1 MLTFARLE
9 DNRGREEKFQ
19 RKNGKSTIGGDD
31 MRESCS
37 PLLSTKLAYYIIFKL
52 YIYISIFIFP
62 KNTRGKKV
70 RFSDCDMIPS
80 CYISEIGEER
90 REERMK

>member
-52 YIYISIFIFP
+52 YIYIYLFLFFQR
-62 KNTRGKKV
+62 TRGGKKFV
-70 RFSDCDMIPS
+70 SPIV
-80 CYISEIGEER
+80 I
-90 REERMK
+90 